1 RNQCLNLFE
10 QRPRERLTADNHLP
24 PRLDVDAALDEQ
36 PGELVDPG
44 IRSHRPGNLPAD
56 RHLARMCLPAHDPAM
71 DGGAAAGEPRE
82 RTFLIADVRG
92 YTRFTREHGDEAA
105 ARLAQA
111 FAGLAYDSVE
121 ARGGRWAAARGDG
134 ALAVFPWPAAAVR
147 AAAELI
153 ASCEEERP
161 RAQSFRSSRAWDRG
175 RRRWRAGRPLL
186 RTRHGGAQGLRAAC
200 RADQGRRRS

>member
-1 RNQCLNLFE
+1 
-10 QRPRERLTADNHLP
+10 
-24 PRLDVDAALDEQ
+24 
-36 PGELVDPG
+36 
-44 IRSHRPGNLPAD
+44 
-56 RHLARMCLPAHDPAM
+56 MCLPAHDPAM

-121 ARGGRWAAARGDG
+121 ARGGRLVEVRGDE
-134 ALAVFPWPAAAVR
+134 ALAVFPSPAAAVR

-153 ASCEEERP
+153 AACEEERP

-200 RADQGRRRS
+200 RADRGRRRSRRCAGAEASRRARDQGSAPAGRRRAVRRGRCRAWLAPR